1 MPDFP
6 RLVSQNSRDRPVLAY
21 DDDCT
26 FCKRW
31 VARWHQWT
39 GDAIAY
45 EPYQKLTGEF
55 PEIPTEAF
63 AEAVKLIEPSGRV
76 TSGAAAVFRS
86 LALGGATSLGWWLY
100 RHVPAFA
107 DISEAAYNF
116 IARHRLLF
124 SRLTTLV
131 LGPDFPRRRPLRTRP
146 WLWLL
151 AAVLCL
157 AWLKRQKSDAR

>member
-6 RLVSQNSRDRPVLAY
+6 RLVSPPTRDRPVLAY

-31 VARWHQWT
+31 VARWEQWT

-45 EPYQKLTGEF
+45 EPYQKLTTEF

-86 LALGGATSLGWWLY
+86 LALGGATTLGWILY
-100 RHVPAFA
+100 RRVPAFA
-107 DISEAAYNF
+107 PLCEFAYHF

-124 SRLTTLV
+124 SRLTTLL
-131 LGPDFPRRRPLRTRP
+131 LGPDFPRRRPLHTRP

-151 AAVLCL
+151 AASALIL
-157 AWLKRQKSDAR
+157 LWHRRRNIS